1 MNKTWR
7 IIQELKD
14 VYKQVELSH
23 VVEAL
28 NGGGET
34 LIVSLPMESPRFL
47 IKTVRV
53 IPTEETNVELHIL
66 DSADKMKAQIL
77 YFNTA
82 EFSTGNFID
91 GIYDNVDLPYD
102 DKDGTSHFHFEIINP
117 GSVPS
122 GFTIEVTG
130 LTVR

>member
-7 IIQELKD
+7 IMQELKD
-14 VYKQVELSH
+14 VYKQVELSY
-23 VVEAL
+23 EIEEL
-28 NGGGET
+28 KGEGESV
-34 LIVSLPMESPRFL
+34 LVSLPMKSPRFL

-53 IPTEETNVELHIL
+53 IPTKETNMELHIL
-66 DSADKMKAQIL
+66 DSAVKAKSQIL

-82 EFSTGNFID
+82 EYSTGNYID
-91 GIYDNVDLPYD
+91 GIYDNVDIPYE

-122 GFTIEVTG
+122 GFTVEVTG

>member
-7 IIQELKD
+7 IMQELKD
-14 VYKQVELSH
+14 VYKPVELSH
-23 VVEAL
+23 TVEGL
-28 NGGGET
+28 KGMGES
-34 LIVSLPMESPRFL
+34 LIVSIPMKTPRFL

-53 IPTEETNVELHIL
+53 IPAKETNVELHIL
-66 DSADKMKAQIL
+66 DSADKTKAQLL

-82 EFSTGNFID
+82 EYSTGNFID

-117 GSVPS
+117 GSMHS
-122 GFTIEVTG
+122 GFVIEVTG